1 MGTCLERD
9 GYKMMNTSNKIV
21 VVSMLAVVIAI
32 FLFLVYQFTAFY
44 HYKSIVLD
52 RFPVEPPSQE
62 TKRFF
67 EVEKERKEQ
76 VIEMAKKYAREK
88 DELYGDVQNV
98 AEKVKG
104 DVKIIGWQADKA
116 IHTGQLYDSERFG
129 SRLIDDFKGSMERI
143 KKGLIK
149 LKDLGFLMEG
159 SPASEL
165 LLETEPKYFASK
177 IKRLKEEYVSI
188 QFYLLPRGK
197 GVVKAKDL
205 SEEAKKV
212 VDDIDNEIEKASG
225 MMRHFYHYS
234 DSMYFVTFRYQTQ
247 EDRVKNRSQ
256 GWYFEVDLDLN
267 TVRDIAFD
275 KDLSKKYQI
284 ASRVK

>member
-1 MGTCLERD
+1 
-9 GYKMMNTSNKIV
+9 MMNTSNKIV
-21 VVSMLAVVIAI
+21 VVSMLAVAIAI

-52 RFPVEPPSQE
+52 RFPVEPPSLE

-67 EVEKERKEQ
+67 EAEKERKEQ

-88 DELYGDVQNV
+88 DELYGDAQNI

-104 DVKIIGWQADKA
+104 DVKIIGWQADRA

-129 SRLIDDFKGSMERI
+129 SRLIDDFKESMEKI
-143 KKGLIK
+143 KKGLVK

-165 LLETEPKYFASK
+165 LLETEPKYFASR

-205 SEEAKKV
+205 SEQAKKKM
-212 VDDIDNEIEKASG
+212 DDIDNEIEKASG
-225 MMRHFYHYS
+225 MMRHFYHYG
-234 DSMYFVTFRYQTQ
+234 DSMYFVTFQYQTQ

-267 TVRDIAFD
+267 TVRDVAFD
-275 KDLSKKYQI
+275 KDLSRKYQI
-284 ASRVK
+284 ASKVK